1 MDLEG
6 EGDITV
12 NELREA
18 LASSS
23 VAEVRALATA
33 DSDVQALFDA
43 VDFDKTGKIHCN
55 PFILV

>member
-43 VDFDKTGKIHCN
+43 VDFDKTGKIHW
-55 PFILV
+55 VR